1 MILFPIPDRMT
12 NPDGCEA
19 SFEHFARVDLVG
31 QKMDFKR
38 PAKKNQ
44 QRFDAAANRLE
55 RNLNFALTLRS
66 CRGPRKISREPA
78 NDM

>member
-38 PAKKNQ
+38 SPQKNQ

-55 RNLNFALTLRS
+55 RNLNFRCDVKVMPGAS
-66 CRGPRKISREPA
+66 QDQRGAGE
-78 NDM
+78 

>member
-1 MILFPIPDRMT
+1 MILFPIPDRTT

-38 PAKKNQ
+38 SPQKNQ
-44 QRFDAAANRLE
+44 QRFDAAA
-55 RNLNFALTLRS
+55 TDWK
-66 CRGPRKISREPA
+66 GT
-78 NDM
+78 